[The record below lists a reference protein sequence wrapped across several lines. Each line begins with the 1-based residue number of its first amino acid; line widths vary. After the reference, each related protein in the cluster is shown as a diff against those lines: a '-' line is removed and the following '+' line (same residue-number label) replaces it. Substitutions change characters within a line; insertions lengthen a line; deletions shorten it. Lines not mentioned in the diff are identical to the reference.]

1 MKQKRL
7 VALGVF
13 ILLLILNT
21 AFSSVENSIY
31 TSKGGWDEEI
41 HTQGSIEQLALLEV
55 DGIIQD
61 TGSGY
66 AGFGTS
72 YDHQTF
78 LNQLEY
84 AFENESIKGV
94 VLKVNSPGGGVL
106 ESDEIHRKINLL
118 KKEYKKPIVVYMD
131 GVAASGGYY
140 ISAPA
145 DKIVA
150 NRNTMTGSL
159 GVIMEGVNY
168 HQLAENYG
176 VKTDVIKSG
185 TYKDIFSPM
194 KEMTPEERAIL
205 QSLVDESYQFF
216 VDVISEGRK
225 LSKEKV
231 LQIADGRIYS
241 ALQAKE
247 LGLID
252 EVGYLEDAISS
263 AAKLSNVDNPTV
275 VKFKQPKWSAFDN
288 VFNYVSKYYNKSLG
302 TNMIEVDKFTKSD
315 RPELMYLWIQ

>member
-31 TSKGGWDEEI
+31 TSKGEWYEEI

-66 AGFGTS
+66 AGLGTN
-72 YDHQTF
+72 YNHQTF
-78 LNQLEY
+78 LKQLEY

-106 ESDEIHRKINLL
+106 ESDEIHRKISLL
-118 KKEYKKPIVVYMD
+118 KKEHKKPVVVYMD

-159 GVIMEGVNY
+159 GVIMEGTNY

-185 TYKDIFSPM
+185 AYKDIFSPM

-225 LSKEKV
+225 LSKERV
-231 LQIADGRIYS
+231 LEIADGRIYS

-252 EVGYLEDAISS
+252 EIGYLEDAISS
-263 AAKLSNVDNPTV
+263 AAKLSNADNPTV
-275 VKFKQPKWSAFDN
+275 VKFKQPKWSAFDT
-288 VFNYVSKYYNKSLG
+288 VFSYVSKYYNKSLG
-302 TNMIEVDKFTKSD
+302 TNMIEIDKFTKSD
-315 RPELMYLWIQ
+315 RPKLMYLWIQ